1 MKRCR
6 SLGLYGSA
14 AWRGKCC
21 TSSWEG
27 LKMAV
32 VRRTTLIV
40 SWAFLMMGTLVAA
53 GSTGEGLTVA
63 SPAFHQLVVFSV
75 PAEFKSNKA
84 TIERTNGAFYM
95 REQVPEGETIDRWTR
110 MISLTATRDLG
121 ANPSATPQAMLA
133 RMTAGFQRN
142 CPDTFSSA
150 APGAQTVDGHEAYEV
165 IASCGR
171 VTAGKDTFS
180 ESAIMLAIR
189 GSADLYTLQW
199 TERGAQSSRPPAID
213 TGYWTRQLARLQPI
227 KLCPLAAGA
236 APPTPGCA
244 H

>member
-1 MKRCR
+1 MSVSRTALI
-6 SLGLYGSA
+6 SPWALLLA
-14 AWRGKCC
+14 AP
-21 TSSWEG
+21 
-27 LKMAV
+27 
-32 VRRTTLIV
+32 
-40 SWAFLMMGTLVAA
+40 LVAA
-53 GSTGEGLTVA
+53 EPAGGGMTVA

-75 PAEFKSNKA
+75 PPEFKSNKA
-84 TIERTNGAFYM
+84 TIERSNGAFYM

-142 CPDTFSSA
+142 CPDSFSSS
-150 APGAQTVDGHEAYEV
+150 APGPQTVDGHEAYEV

-189 GSADLYTLQW
+189 GSVDLYTLQW
-199 TERGAQSSRPPAID
+199 TERGAQSARPPPID

-227 KLCPLAAGA
+227 RLCPLAAGA
-236 APPTPGCA
+236 TQPSPGCA

>member
-1 MKRCR
+1 M
-6 SLGLYGSA
+6 SES
-14 AWRGKCC
+14 
-21 TSSWEG
+21 
-27 LKMAV
+27 
-32 VRRTTLIV
+32 RTTLISSCAV
-40 SWAFLMMGTLVAA
+40 LLA
-53 GSTGEGLTVA
+53 GSLAAPAPAGEALTVA

-75 PAEFKSNKA
+75 PAEFRSSKA

-95 REQVPEGETIDRWTR
+95 REQVPQGETIDRWTR

-121 ANPSATPQAMLA
+121 TNPNATPQAMLA

-150 APGAQTVDGHEAYEV
+150 APGPQTVDGHEAYEV

-171 VTAGKDTFS
+171 VTAGNDSFS
-180 ESAIMLAIR
+180 ESAIILAIR

-199 TERGAQSSRPPAID
+199 TERGAQSARPPAID

-227 KLCPLAAGA
+227 RLCPLAAGSA
-236 APPTPGCA
+236 QPNPGCA

>member
-1 MKRCR
+1 MSVSRGTR
-6 SLGLYGSA
+6 LIALWALLLG
-14 AWRGKCC
+14 
-21 TSSWEG
+21 
-27 LKMAV
+27 
-32 VRRTTLIV
+32 
-40 SWAFLMMGTLVAA
+40 GTLAMA
-53 GSTGEGLTVA
+53 EPTGEGLTVA

-75 PAEFKSNKA
+75 PPEFKSNKA
-84 TIERTNGAFYM
+84 TVERTNGAFYM
-95 REQVPEGETIDRWTR
+95 REQVPVGESIDRWTR

-121 ANPSATPQAMLA
+121 ANPNATPQAMLA

-189 GSADLYTLQW
+189 GAADLYTLQW
-199 TERGAQSSRPPAID
+199 TERGAQSARPPAID
-213 TGYWTRQLARLQPI
+213 TTYWTRQLARLQPI
-227 KLCPLAAGA
+227 RLCPLASGT
-236 APPTPGCA
+236 TPSNALCA

>member
-1 MKRCR
+1 MSVSRKA
-6 SLGLYGSA
+6 LI
-14 AWRGKCC
+14 
-21 TSSWEG
+21 SSWA
-27 LKMAV
+27 LLLSA
-32 VRRTTLIV
+32 TL
-40 SWAFLMMGTLVAA
+40 AAAA
-53 GSTGEGLTVA
+53 GDGMTA
-63 SPAFHQLVVFSV
+63 ACPAFHQLVVFSV

-84 TIERTNGAFYM
+84 TVERTNGAFYM

-121 ANPSATPQAMLA
+121 ANPNATPQAMLA
-133 RMTAGFQRN
+133 RMTQGFQRN

-165 IASCGR
+165 IARCGR
-171 VTAGKDTFS
+171 VKAGNDTFS

-199 TERGAQSSRPPAID
+199 TERGAQSARPPAID
-213 TGYWTRQLARLQPI
+213 TAYWTRQLARLQPI
-227 KLCPLAAGA
+227 KLCPLPSGG
-236 APPTPGCA
+236 APPNPGCA